1 MLLQAHSGFRYLVL
15 LVGIIVIV
23 YAAYGMATKRPYD
36 HRMRVLAASFT
47 GVIDLTILLGFVN
60 ILFGVGFYPQLG
72 GHIVM
77 MVLAAAVAHVVHGV
91 MKRRPEDQRTYAP
104 HLVGTAVVL
113 GLVVA
118 GIMAIGR
125 PIVG

>member
-1 MLLQAHSGFRYLVL
+1 MLLHAHSGFRYLVL
-15 LVGIIVIV
+15 LMGLIVIA
-23 YAAYGMATKRPYD
+23 YSAYGLVTKRPYEK
-36 HRMRVLAASFT
+36 RMRVLSAAFT
-47 GVIDLTILLGFVN
+47 GIVDVTVVLGFAN
-60 ILFGVGFYPQLG
+60 IFTGIFYPQLG

-91 MKRRPEDQRTYAP
+91 MKRRPDDQRSYGP
-104 HLVGTAVVL
+104 HLAGTMVVL
-113 GLVVA
+113 GMVVA

>member
-15 LVGIIVIV
+15 LMGVVVIG
-23 YAAYGMATKRPYD
+23 YAAYGMATGRPYD
-36 HRMRVLAASFT
+36 TRMRALSAIFT
-47 GVIDLTILLGFVN
+47 GVIDLTVLLGFVN
-60 ILFGVGFYPQLG
+60 IFTGMFYPQLG

-77 MVLAAAVAHVVHGV
+77 MVLAAAVAHIVHRVV
-91 MKRRPEDQRTYAP
+91 KSRPDEQRTYAP
-104 HLVGTAVVL
+104 HLVGTVVVL
-113 GLVVA
+113 GMVVA

>member
-1 MLLQAHSGFRYLVL
+1 MLLHAHSGFRYLVL
-15 LVGIIVIV
+15 LMGLIVIA
-23 YAAYGMATKRPYD
+23 YSAYGLVTKRPYEK
-36 HRMRVLAASFT
+36 RMRVLSAAFT
-47 GVIDLTILLGFVN
+47 GIVDVTVVLGFAN
-60 ILFGVGFYPQLG
+60 IFTGIFYPQLG

-91 MKRRPEDQRTYAP
+91 MKRRPDDQRSYGP
-104 HLVGTAVVL
+104 HLVGTMVVL
-113 GLVVA
+113 GMVVA

>member
-15 LVGIIVIV
+15 LLAMVVIG
-23 YAAYGMATKRPYD
+23 YALYGLTTKRPYD
-36 HRMRVLAASFT
+36 KRMKVLSAAFT
-47 GVIDLTILLGFVN
+47 GVLDLQVLLGFATV
-60 ILFGVGFYPQLG
+60 FTGTFYPQLG

-77 MVLAAAVAHVVHGV
+77 MVLAVAVAHVVHRV
-91 MKRRPEDQRTYAP
+91 MKRRPVEKQSYGP
-104 HLVGTAVVL
+104 HIVGTVVAL
-113 GLVVA
+113 FLIVA